1 MKRPGRRRADIDEE
15 IRSHLRLAIAD
26 RIARGESPD
35 EAERHA
41 RIELGNELL
50 VRERTRDV
58 WPGAGV
64 QRWLQDLR
72 YAVRQIRRQPGVSA
86 VAVLTLALGLGSVT
100 AAAAVI
106 NSVLVEPLRFRE
118 PDRLF
123 SVVNRPP
130 PGTEHRYWLT
140 NGRHVH
146 EWRTHCRSCEDIAM
160 AENVAFNLSQAG
172 GAERFEG
179 LRVSFTFF
187 RTLGVQPALG
197 RDFRPEEELP
207 ADSRVLILSDA
218 TWRGYFAADPGVIGR
233 TLRVNGEPYVVIGVM
248 PSDLRLPLG
257 DQWGPRFGSVA
268 TQPAMF
274 RPLGQD
280 FSQARPAGN
289 NNYASVVRLR
299 PGVTAAQAEAELNAL
314 IAEFVRQFDIQP
326 RPMLLPLHDTVV
338 RDARAG
344 LLLLG
349 AIALTTLLIVCVNV
363 GHLMLIRTASR
374 DREVGIRMALGSS
387 RGQLFGLVLTE
398 ALVLVAI
405 GAVASLGVAYAGLEA
420 FRLWAPP
427 ELPRVADLH
436 AGPRV
441 WMITLA
447 SAAAAT
453 VVCGLLPAWR
463 MARTDPQ
470 DALKAATRTQS
481 SARRTV
487 RIRELMVGVEV
498 ALSTVLLVVGGLLT
512 LSLVRV
518 LAVPMGVDVAH
529 VITQD
534 VSTSIAGY
542 DGASRIRFAEQA
554 LERLAGIPGV
564 AAAGVTNQVPL
575 RGETWICQLRDGA
588 MPDGPAAALANF
600 RFVSGGYFDAT
611 GIPITRGRTF
621 RAADRGQ
628 PVALISE
635 RTAQALWPGQDA
647 VGRRV
652 GGCGDSSLEVLGV
665 VGDARADLEKD
676 APVVVY
682 EPYWTMPISRP
693 HFVVRTRVEPERV
706 AADVRAALHDLNPE
720 FPIGQAATLADIVDR
735 AVTGRRF
742 QMRVVLGFA
751 ALALVLASLGIYG
764 VVSFAVATRVPEIG
778 IRLALGARRSAL
790 GLMVVRQG
798 LLPVAFG
805 LAAGLVV
812 GVAAGRAAS
821 SQLFGVA
828 PGDPWILAGVSL
840 LLFIVGAAACWLPA
854 RRAMRVN
861 PLRALR
867 AE

>member
-1 MKRPGRRRADIDEE
+1 MRRPGRRRADIDDE

-26 RIARGESPD
+26 RIARGEAPED
-35 EAERHA
+35 AERHA

-72 YAVRQIRRQPGVSA
+72 YAVRQVRRQPGVSA
-86 VAVLTLALGLGSVT
+86 VAVLTLAVGLGSVT
-100 AAAAVI
+100 AASAVI

-123 SVVNRPP
+123 SVVNLPP

-160 AENVAFNLSQAG
+160 ADNVAFNLSGAG
-172 GAERFEG
+172 GAERFDG
-179 LRVSFTFF
+179 LRVSSNFF

-197 RDFRPEEELP
+197 RDFRPEEEAP
-207 ADSRVLILSDA
+207 PDSRVLLLSNA
-218 TWRGYFAADPGVIGR
+218 TWRGHFAADPDVIGR
-233 TLRVNGEPYVVIGVM
+233 TVRVNGEPYVVIGVM
-248 PSDLRLPLG
+248 PADLRLPLG
-257 DQWGPRFGSVA
+257 DQWGPRFGSVV

-274 RPLGQD
+274 RPLGED
-280 FSQARPAGN
+280 FSKARPAGN
-289 NNYASVVRLR
+289 NNYVSVVRLR
-299 PGVTAAQAEAELNAL
+299 PGVTASHAESELNAL
-314 IAEFVRQFDIQP
+314 IAEFVRQFEIQP
-326 RPMLLPLHDTVV
+326 KPTLLPLHDTVV

-349 AIALTTLLIVCVNV
+349 GIALTTLLIVCVNV

-374 DREVGIRMALGSS
+374 DREVGIRLALGSS
-387 RGQLFGLVLTE
+387 RRQLFGLVVTE
-398 ALVLVAI
+398 ALVLVSI
-405 GAVASLGVAYAGLEA
+405 GAVASLGVAYAALEA
-420 FRLWAPP
+420 FRVWAPP

-441 WMITLA
+441 WVMTLA

-470 DALKAATRTQS
+470 AALKAAARTQS
-481 SARRTV
+481 SARHTV
-487 RIRELMVGVEV
+487 RIRELMVAVEV
-498 ALSTVLLVVGGLLT
+498 ALSAVLLVVGGLLT

-518 LAVPMGVDVAH
+518 LAVPVGVDVAH

-542 DGASRIRFAEQA
+542 DGASRIRFAEHAVEQ
-554 LERLAGIPGV
+554 LAGIPGV
-564 AAAGVTNQVPL
+564 AAAAVTNQVPL
-575 RGETWICQLRDGA
+575 RGETWICQLRDAGA
-588 MPDGPAAALANF
+588 PERAPVALANF
-600 RFVSGGYFDAT
+600 RFVSAGYFDAT
-611 GIPITRGRTF
+611 GIPVTRGRTF
-621 RAADRGQ
+621 RASDRGQ
-628 PVALISE
+628 GVALLSE
-635 RTAQALWPGQDA
+635 RTAQALWPGQDP
-647 VGRRV
+647 VGKRV

-682 EPYWTMPISRP
+682 EPHWTMPISRP
-693 HFVVRTRVEPERV
+693 YFVVRTRVAPESV
-706 AADVRAALHDLNPE
+706 AADVRAVLHDLNPE
-720 FPIGQAATLADIVDR
+720 FPVGQAATFADIVDR

-764 VVSFAVATRVPEIG
+764 VVSFAVATRTREIG
-778 IRLALGARRSAL
+778 IRLALGAGTPAL
-790 GLMVVRQG
+790 GAMVVRQG
-798 LLPVAFG
+798 LVPV
-805 LAAGLVV
+805 AAGLA
-812 GVAAGRAAS
+812 GGLFMAMAAGRALS
-821 SQLFGVA
+821 SELFGVA
-828 PGDPWILAGVSL
+828 PGDPWILAGVAL
-840 LLFIVGAAACWLPA
+840 LLLVVGAAACWLPA

-867 AE
+867 VE